1 MERVVFVEILNRI
14 GRVRER
20 VRIDSF
26 PATIGRAYTNSIII
40 DDKYVCPVH
49 IRIALDD
56 QGRLHAEDLG
66 SKNGLYQVSPL
77 KRRQRIEIAPDAA
90 VRIGH
95 TVLRFRGQDHA
106 VPPAQAESSRRSNLP
121 GLIENSYVSLGI
133 FVLCLSAILFDVYLE
148 SSDSFTP
155 ANILGYVFFLLLA
168 FAVWSGIWSFVNRL
182 VAHRFRFLLHLS
194 LAGSVIVLFLVVTT
208 AFEYYSFLSSSEAFS
223 NTIKLVSAA
232 CVFFLLL
239 LGHLSIISTITF
251 VKRITASVLVTA
263 GIFGAIGFLTYL
275 ERTEFSNDITF
286 PSHLKPVAT
295 KWLAPVPAEDF
306 FSELQMVKPDI
317 DRELKND

>member
-26 PATIGRAYTNSIII
+26 PATIGRAYTNTVII

-49 IRIALDD
+49 VRIALDD

-95 TVLRFRGQDHA
+95 TVLRFRGPDHA
-106 VPPAQAESSRRSNLP
+106 VPPAQAEASRRSNLP

-155 ANILGYVFFLLLA
+155 ANILGAVFFLLLG
-168 FAVWSGIWSFVNRL
+168 FAAWSGIWSFVNRL

-194 LAGSVIVLFLVVTT
+194 LAGIVIVLFLVVTT
-208 AFEYYSFLSSSEAFS
+208 VFEYYSFLSSSDAFS

-232 CVFFLLL
+232 FVFFLLL
-239 LGHLSIISTITF
+239 LGSFGAL
-251 VKRITASVLVTA
+251 RQAAVTA
-263 GIFGAIGFLTYL
+263 TQPVRDPVGLRALTACLGRIRIDEKQAERMLAGKLATRATAL
-275 ERTEFSNDITF
+275 EGRFREVDTG
-286 PSHLKPVAT
+286 LVG
-295 KWLAPVPAEDF
+295 LAAAAFDLTP
-306 FSELQMVKPDI
+306 
-317 DRELKND
+317 